1 MPQLKKTQKHM
12 PQLNKN
18 SELVTYIG
26 EHIYLSYVLVLLN
39 GFNLYDCWLNKKYFI
54 KLLQAWSIY
63 LGKKG

>member
-26 EHIYLSYVLVLLN
+26 EHIYLSCILVFLN
-39 GFNLYDCWLNKKYFI
+39 GFNLYDC
-54 KLLQAWSIY
+54 
-63 LGKKG
+63 